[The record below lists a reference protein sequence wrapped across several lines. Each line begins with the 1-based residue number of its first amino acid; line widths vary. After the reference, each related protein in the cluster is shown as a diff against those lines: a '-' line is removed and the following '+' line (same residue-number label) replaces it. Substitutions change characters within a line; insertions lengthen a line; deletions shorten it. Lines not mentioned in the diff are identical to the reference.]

1 MTTTLKFNAQNPMNY
16 FMSWLWKIFLLSHVI
31 LLMTAL
37 INIQIHYVTANA
49 MGGNVATSA
58 NSANNVSNI
67 IIIIFIYTPK
77 GKILLKLPS
86 YSHKICIL
94 TSVCLAVC
102 NSGHYH
108 YLVARENEREKD
120 DNNNNNV

>member
-58 NSANNVSNI
+58 NSANNAN
-67 IIIIFIYTPK
+67 

-94 TSVCLAVC
+94 TSICLAVC